1 MVVHELLDQ
10 VAVELQVNRHQVEM
24 VAEIAMVAEM
34 VMVVVLEAEQQ

>member
-24 VAEIAMVAEM
+24 VAEMVM